1 MVRVGVAELH
11 DEQFVPFQIDYISP
25 EVLGH
30 HYFLGNLTRESS
42 PPSRAEGLWRTI
54 LAHHLDRVGGR
65 HDAGVWKPL
74 EKGAIA
80 KPMVSMAMRNVDR
93 RLDLVRRGDP
103 VLDVVRRHE
112 LVASDGEHI
121 DGHRLEAPTGGTSAE
136 ELTHRSAG
144 RFAAHDHAIARDHD
158 VGDTP
163 GQVWDARADLLE
175 HFRERLAR

>member
-54 LAHHLDRVGGR
+54 LAHHFDRVGGR

-74 EKGAIA
+74 EKGANA
-80 KPMVSMAMRNVDR
+80 KPMVSMAMCNVDR
-93 RLDLVRRGDP
+93 RQVP
-103 VLDVVRRHE
+103 VFR
-112 LVASDGEHI
+112 SDQ
-121 DGHRLEAPTGGTSAE
+121 S
-136 ELTHRSAG
+136 
-144 RFAAHDHAIARDHD
+144 
-158 VGDTP
+158 
-163 GQVWDARADLLE
+163 ARA
-175 HFRERLAR
+175 LACSTVMKASTRTASLFP